1 MNINVLI
8 PEVILSR
15 ELCMNKAPVCNYFE
29 PTELENFNIQCVDK
43 KRWTFHY
50 IYSEFISWQ

>member
-15 ELCMNKAPVCNYFE
+15 ELWVNKAPVCTYFE
-29 PTELENFNIQCVDK
+29 STELEKFNIPYVDK
-43 KRWTFHY
+43 KRWTFYY

>member
-15 ELCMNKAPVCNYFE
+15 ELCMNKALVCNYFE
-29 PTELENFNIQCVDK
+29 PTELEKFNIQYVDK
-43 KRWTFHY
+43 K
-50 IYSEFISWQ
+50 